1 MAAETK
7 VNVITTRKSNKD
19 KIMDYLKE
27 NPKQIKTSDLA
38 KTTGI
43 DFKNISR
50 YLKELESEG
59 SILREIVQDGK
70 IRVVNISPITYK
82 ESNTTRKN
90 LIRTTYNT
98 HTPERNKE
106 RLYDIYFKTDTI
118 ENLAKKYEIPKD
130 YLNKIKK
137 KFERLKYPPKI
148 DNNKLV
154 CYQCGKGK
162 DKRLVFHHNHQT
174 DEFIAL
180 VCDSCNQKLGNDES
194 IIDSQIKKKLPVQ
207 KIRKAE
213 KSESKTSIK
222 KNRGHREVIS
232 IEQMGQEVELFGRTI
247 PLDKVRE
254 IARETLLGH
263 RVMMEGVKSWLGV
276 WKKRYHEY
284 IIDKP
289 EHFLIDKYEK
299 AQETLEFLYK
309 VEKLFKEI
317 TNGKS

>member
-1 MAAETK
+1 M
-7 VNVITTRKSNKD
+7 NVITTRKTNKE

-59 SILREIVQDGK
+59 SILRKIVQDGK

-82 ESNTTRKN
+82 ENNTTRKK

-98 HTPERNKE
+98 HTPKRNKE

-118 ENLAKKYEIPKD
+118 ENLAKKYKIPKD

-180 VCDSCNQKLGNDES
+180 VCDSCNQKLDNDES
-194 IIDSQIKKKLPVQ
+194 IIDSQTKKKLPVQ
-207 KIRKAE
+207 KIKKGE
-213 KSESKTSIK
+213 KSEPLKPPQK
-222 KNRGHREVIS
+222 KIDERLNIDFTNGMAQDIS
-232 IEQMGQEVELFGRTI
+232 IYNQTIPINIKQEVTHWVLNNLDLLYKGAYYYSKAWEGRY
-247 PLDKVRE
+247 
-254 IARETLLGH
+254 
-263 RVMMEGVKSWLGV
+263 
-276 WKKRYHEY
+276 KKRLEEEPESPV
-284 IIDKP
+284 ITDFLKMQKVIDKIK
-289 EHFLIDKYEK
+289 ELRE
-299 AQETLEFLYK
+299 YK
-309 VEKLFKEI
+309 EKLEYPK
-317 TNGKS
+317 KKV